1 MPGVFLMDA
10 EQVKA
15 LLMAGLANCDIEVSG
30 EGNHFNISV
39 VGDVFEGLNAVKK
52 QQLVYAVLNDAIAD
66 GSIHAVNM
74 KTLTRAEALSAQ

>member
-1 MPGVFLMDA
+1 MQV

-15 LLMAGLANCDIEVSG
+15 LLQEHLQDCDIDVTGDGS
-30 EGNHFNISV
+30 HFDMTI

-52 QQLVYAVLNDAIAD
+52 QQLVYAALSAQIAD

-74 KTLTRAEALSAQ
+74 KLFTRAEYQANT